1 MTRSQNLLL
10 LHFIVVIF
18 GFTGILGK
26 EISIDSTPLVF
37 WRMLIGF
44 TGMMLYVLLFMR
56 RDRLNRQVY
65 HKSLFVGIIIA
76 VHWITFFEAIK
87 QSNVSVTLAT
97 MASTALFVSLFKPL
111 LERTRLVGYEVFLGV
126 CTIFGLILIFG
137 FATEHIWGIVLALI
151 SSALAALFTIIN
163 AQLVQRGSATLIS
176 TAEMASGMLVVLV
189 FIALTGEASSILDV
203 SGMDW
208 VWLLLLG
215 LVATAFAFVASVVV
229 MKQLSPFTVALTVN
243 LEPVYTIILALAFY
257 REEEFMDTGFY
268 IGASVIVATI
278 FVNSYLKERSKK
290 KLTDILDQ

>member
-10 LHFIVVIF
+10 LHFIVIIF

-44 TGMMLYVLLFMR
+44 GGMMIFVLIFMR
-56 RDRLNRQVY
+56 RERLNKQVY
-65 HKSLFVGIIIA
+65 RKSLFVGLIIA

-111 LERTRLVGYEVFLGV
+111 IDRSRLVGYEVFLGV
-126 CTIFGLILIFG
+126 CTIFGLVLIFG

-176 TAEMASGMLVVLV
+176 TAEMASGMLIVLV
-189 FIALTGEASSILDV
+189 FLVITGEAPSLLNVTS
-203 SGMDW
+203 MDW

-215 LVATAFAFVASVVV
+215 LVATAFAFVASVEV
-229 MKQLSPFTVALTVN
+229 MRQLSPFTVALTVN
-243 LEPVYTIILALAFY
+243 LEPVYTIILALVFY
-257 REEEFMDTGFY
+257 REEEYMDIGFY
-268 IGASVIVATI
+268 IGASIIVATI
-278 FVNSYLKERSKK
+278 FVNSYLKERRKK
-290 KLTDILDQ
+290 SLDDVLDA